1 MEFERPRGTRDFLFE
16 EMRERKHAEDI
27 LRNVFENYG
36 FGEVQTP
43 LFEDLKLFTTKSG
56 EEIVDQLYNFKDKGD
71 RDLALRPEITA
82 PIARLYLNELQ
93 KTSKPIKIYY
103 YGSCFRYER
112 PQKGRFRQ
120 FWQFGCELIGAKTP
134 EGEAEVIAMCN
145 NAIEELGITTAEF
158 NVNHLGIIRGL
169 FAHFDIDT
177 TTQREIMVVIDKG
190 DKELLKESLVGDNP
204 IIKDKPELNEVLF
217 KLMDM
222 VGDSSIIADIEELG
236 ITTAEFNVNHLG
248 IIRGLFA
255 HFDIDTATQRE
266 IMVVIDKGDKELLKE
281 SLVGDNPIIKDKP
294 ELNEVLFKL
303 MDMVGDSSII
313 ADIRDLVAP
322 YEETQEALEEFEELV
337 KTLESFQVFNYK
349 LNLGVA
355 RGLDYY
361 TGIVFEV
368 YVEGLGAQK
377 QVCGGG
383 TYNLVKLFGGEDVV
397 STGFALGF
405 DRLMN
410 AIEELNGKPELEPIV
425 STYVAAISDSTRH
438 DAFNIAQ
445 TLRKADIPTEV
456 DLSRKKFKKI
466 LAYANK
472 IDVKY
477 TVLVGERD
485 LEEGK
490 VTVKD
495 MLSGEQELVA
505 IDEVVEYI
513 KDKLY
518 N

>member
-1 MEFERPRGTRDFLFE
+1 MGESKMEFERPRGTRDFLIE

-134 EGEAEVIAMCN
+134 QGEAEVIALCTDSI
-145 NAIEELGITTAEF
+145 NALGITTADV
-158 NVNHLGIIRGL
+158 NINHLGIIRGL
-169 FAHFDIDT
+169 FRHFDISQE
-177 TTQREIMVVIDKG
+177 TQREIMVVIDKG
-190 DKELLKESLVGDNP
+190 DKDLLIESLSGDEPVIDNDELNQILLKLIDLVGD
-204 IIKDKPELNEVLF
+204 K
-217 KLMDM
+217 
-222 VGDSSIIADIEELG
+222 SIISEVEEL
-236 ITTAEFNVNHLG
+236 IEPY
-248 IIRGLFA
+248 
-255 HFDIDTATQRE
+255 DE
-266 IMVVIDKGDKELLKE
+266 PKE
-281 SLVGDNPIIKDKP
+281 
-294 ELNEVLFKL
+294 
-303 MDMVGDSSII
+303 
-313 ADIRDLVAP
+313 A
-322 YEETQEALEEFEELV
+322 FEEL
-337 KTLESFQVFNYK
+337 KELISLLEAFQVQNYT

-361 TGIVFEV
+361 TGIVFEI
-368 YVEGLGAQK
+368 YVPELGAQK
-377 QVCGGG
+377 QICGGG
-383 TYNLVKLFGGEDVV
+383 SYSLVKLFGGQEVE

-410 AIEELNGKPELEPIV
+410 AIEELTDEEELPSHLDV
-425 STYVAAISDSTRH
+425 YVAPISADVRVKAYEIT
-438 DAFNIAQ
+438 Q
-445 TLRKADIPTEV
+445 TLRQNGFKTDV
-456 DLSRKKFKKI
+456 DLNGKKFKKLMNYADKI
-466 LAYANK
+466 KVEKIIIIGTNDLA
-472 IDVKY
+472 D
-477 TVLVGERD
+477 
-485 LEEGK
+485 GK

-495 MLSGEQELVA
+495 MVSGDQELVD
-505 IDEVVEYI
+505 IDNIVNHI
-513 KDKLY
+513 KGE
-518 N
+518 

>member
-1 MEFERPRGTRDFLFE
+1 
-16 EMRERKHAEDI
+16 
-27 LRNVFENYG
+27 
-36 FGEVQTP
+36 
-43 LFEDLKLFTTKSG
+43 
-56 EEIVDQLYNFKDKGD
+56 
-71 RDLALRPEITA
+71 
-82 PIARLYLNELQ
+82 
-93 KTSKPIKIYY
+93 
-103 YGSCFRYER
+103 
-112 PQKGRFRQ
+112 
-120 FWQFGCELIGAKTP
+120 
-134 EGEAEVIAMCN
+134 
-145 NAIEELGITTAEF
+145 
-158 NVNHLGIIRGL
+158 
-169 FAHFDIDT
+169 
-177 TTQREIMVVIDKG
+177 MVVIDKG
-190 DKELLKESLVGDNP
+190 DKELLKESLIGENP

-222 VGDSSIIADIEELG
+222 VGDSSIIE
-236 ITTAEFNVNHLG
+236 
-248 IIRGLFA
+248 
-255 HFDIDTATQRE
+255 
-266 IMVVIDKGDKELLKE
+266 
-281 SLVGDNPIIKDKP
+281 
-294 ELNEVLFKL
+294 
-303 MDMVGDSSII
+303 
-313 ADIRDLVAP
+313 DIRELVAP
-322 YEETQEALEEFEELV
+322 YEETKEALEEFEELV

-438 DAFNIAQ
+438 DAFSIAQ

-495 MLSGEQELVA
+495 MLSGEQELVD
-505 IDEVVEYI
+505 IDKVVDYI

-518 N
+518 